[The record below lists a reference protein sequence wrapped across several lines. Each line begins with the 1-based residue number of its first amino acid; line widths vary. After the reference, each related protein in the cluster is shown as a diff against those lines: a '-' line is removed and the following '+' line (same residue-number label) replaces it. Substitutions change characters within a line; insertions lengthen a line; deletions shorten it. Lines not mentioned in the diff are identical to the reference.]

1 MSEQMKLKAPAG
13 ANKKKKI
20 LGRGN
25 GSTKGA
31 KCGRGDKGQNSRSG
45 GKVRPGFEGGQ
56 MPLYRRIARRGFSN
70 YPFKK
75 EYQIVNL
82 CILNKKFEDG
92 DAVTRESLK
101 EKKII
106 KSVKLPVKILGE
118 GTLVKKLNVRVDKV
132 SKSATA
138 KIEEKGGTV
147 TAVCSEEKADAAQ
160 KVKPKEEP
168 KAETEEAKKE
178 KE

>member
-1 MSEQMKLKAPAG
+1 MSEQLKLKAPAG
-13 ANKKKKI
+13 ANKKRKI
-20 LGRGN
+20 FGRGN

-82 CILNKKFEDG
+82 NALNEKFEDG
-92 DAVTRESLK
+92 AAVTRESLR

-118 GTLVKKLNVRVDKV
+118 GTLEKKLNVQVDKL
-132 SKSATA
+132 SKSAAA
-138 KIEEKGGTV
+138 KIEEKGGTI
-147 TAVCSEEKADAAQ
+147 TAVGGKETAAAEQKSE
-160 KVKPKEEP
+160 PKEEP
-168 KAETEEAKKE
+168 KAETEEEKKE
-178 KE
+178 